1 VSLSIV
7 TINEKT
13 VKGKSLLQ
21 FLKTNFNNENFIS
34 FDDDRKPNKEL
45 VESYEDAFNERVI
58 KYSSAKEMAKA
69 LKITAF

>member
-1 VSLSIV
+1 MSLSIV